1 MCLLVFAFAF
11 IYRRTHSASLL
22 AWTEVQ
28 QLLDAV
34 LRSSDERDELLQ
46 RLSRQCCHRDIMRI
60 FIHQTNMV
68 DNSKQKQLQHRQKL
82 SIMSTGVIIITSS
95 STQ

>member
-46 RLSRQCCHRDIMRI
+46 RLYHDNVVIMNLYSPNKHGRQ
-60 FIHQTNMV
+60 Q
-68 DNSKQKQLQHRQKL
+68 
-82 SIMSTGVIIITSS
+82 
-95 STQ
+95 